1 MRSIADHPLARGI
14 AGVLGIVGSIAD
26 GLYFVLYPM
35 LVVPSPANYGF
46 YVAWLVPLGLSVRW
60 WRSHPWRALAVPI
73 VAALLVNLARIAGE
87 QLFGW
92 AP

>member
-14 AGVLGIVGSIAD
+14 AGALGVLGSIAD

-35 LVVPSPANYGF
+35 LTVPTPANYAF
-46 YVAWLVPLGLSVRW
+46 YLAWLVPLGLSVRW

-73 VAALLVNLARIAGE
+73 VAAVLVNLALRAGE
-87 QLFGW
+87 AIFGW